1 MKIVWAPNPLRTVV
15 ELDDADR
22 TLLRERIKS
31 EEFENIITSAAFA
44 LDPGFDTKRTPEQ
57 GLAEARRWL
66 DLNHLLDDE
75 VRHGKTFT
83 QRLDEKLA
91 WCTEELGREHCGDC
105 TCVAASCLKCHAE
118 RLLGVDTTAG
128 LGKHEA
134 SKIGCAFRDGA
145 TIDEAV
151 QRLADYVPTWNETWR
166 DRATFDLHV
175 PRWIEEG
182 KRAHA
187 WLIAYRSAHFAA
199 APATPHPQDQKE
211 KHGT

>member
-1 MKIVWAPNPLRTVV
+1 MNIVWAPNPLRTVV

-31 EEFENIITSAAFA
+31 EEFENYITSAAFA
-44 LDPGFDTKRTPEQ
+44 LDPGFDTKRTLEQ

-66 DLNHLLDDE
+66 DLGHILDDE
-75 VRHGKTFT
+75 ERHGKTFT

-91 WCTEELGREHCGDC
+91 WCIEELASEHCGDC
-105 TCVAASCLKCHAE
+105 TCVPSSCLKCHAE
-118 RLLGVDTTAG
+118 RLIGIDTTKG

-134 SKIGCAFRDGA
+134 SKIGGAFRKGKTLEEVIA
-145 TIDEAV
+145 W
-151 QRLADYVPTWNETWR
+151 LADYRPTWNETWR
-166 DRATFDLHV
+166 DRATFDQHV

-187 WLIAYRSAHFAA
+187 WLVEYRSAHFADVNRTTSA
-199 APATPHPQDQKE
+199 KDK
-211 KHGT
+211 